1 MFDFKSLVS
10 SLLSKD
16 SPDNDI
22 LPSATVLVRDLPQ
35 TEYFTATVEI
45 IKAVAKISA
54 DSKMSLKERV
64 RTLLYIDEKTHGI
77 QRRLRAD
84 YLNQKPG
91 SKHHLPTIL
100 AYWHELANAYHICVR
115 LAEKSTGTSL
125 NDELALAT
133 LRGLNYQ
140 KQLITW
146 SAIRHLKPEAT
157 VWQQAYRFY
166 QYAEAHDFSRTPMKL
181 FENAQW
187 EVTAETLLIHGCM
200 MHLAQTDNML
210 QQEILAT
217 DRLLNILCQPLR
229 LDLQPQPKR
238 TVFLANL
245 ALPEPPRRMLR
256 GMAGKDCR
264 YWNTE
269 PVTQKLADLM
279 FDLDQRLPSALANF
293 GLGLCQKDWSALCE
307 KLAIR
312 WSDDGGKSH
321 RKAERSAKLEAA
333 TVDIGFERIAYLVK
347 VQDDSSATQV
357 ETDDWRITDYS
368 TTGLGLTYLGKNAD
382 ELALGRLIRVNSVSH
397 PDVLGIIRRLS
408 RHKNGTLVG
417 VEILGTQPAGIT
429 LLEAD
434 NPGSP
439 PASALYITQQN
450 STKSQRWFLI
460 PKLLAE
466 PERELHLIAQGKTY
480 KIRLKSPCQALLEC
494 AHIDFDTLA
503 KLE

>member
-10 SLLSKD
+10 SLLTKD
-16 SPDNDI
+16 SPDSDI

-35 TEYFTATVEI
+35 AEYFTATVEI

-77 QRRLRAD
+77 QRRLRSD
-84 YLNQKPG
+84 YLDLKPG

-115 LAEKSTGTSL
+115 LAEKSAGTTL
-125 NDELALAT
+125 NDELALVT

-146 SAIRHLKPEAT
+146 SAMRYLKPEAT

-166 QYAEAHDFSRTPMKL
+166 QYAEAQDFARTPMRL
-181 FENAQW
+181 FEDAPW
-187 EVTAETLLIHGCM
+187 EVSCETLLIHGCM
-200 MHLAQTDNML
+200 MHLAQTDNMQL
-210 QQEILAT
+210 KEILAT
-217 DRLLNILCQPLR
+217 DRLLNILCQPLK
-229 LDLQPQPKR
+229 LDLQPLPKQ
-238 TVFLANL
+238 TVFLVNL
-245 ALPEPPRRMLR
+245 SLPEPPRRMLR

-269 PVTQKLADLM
+269 PVTEKLADLM

-293 GLGLCQKDWSALCE
+293 KLGLGQKDWSSLCE

-321 RKAERSAKLEAA
+321 RKAERAPKLEPA
-333 TVDIGFERIAYLVK
+333 TVDVGFERIVYQVK
-347 VQDDSSATQV
+347 VQDSTGTPAPDN
-357 ETDDWRITDYS
+357 DDWRLTDYS
-368 TTGLGLTYLGKNAD
+368 ATGLGLTYLGKNID
-382 ELALGRLIRVNSVSH
+382 ELALGRLILVSTASH
-397 PDVLGIIRRLS
+397 EAVLGIIRRLS

-417 VEILGTQPAGIT
+417 VEILGTRPAGIT
-429 LLEAD
+429 LLEAETAE
-434 NPGSP
+434 ST

-450 STKSQRWFLI
+450 SAKNQRWFLI
-460 PKLLAE
+460 PKPLAE
-466 PERELHLIAQGKTY
+466 PGKELVLFAQGKSY
-480 KIRLKSPCQALLEC
+480 KIRLKPPSQALLEC

>member
-16 SPDNDI
+16 SPESDI

-54 DSKMSLKERV
+54 DAKMSLKERV
-64 RTLLYIDEKTHGI
+64 RTLLYIDEKAHSI
-77 QRRLRAD
+77 QRRLRND
-84 YLNQKPG
+84 YLDQKPG
-91 SKHHLPTIL
+91 SKNYLPTIL

-115 LAEKSTGTSL
+115 LAEKSNGSSL
-125 NDELALAT
+125 DDELALAT

-140 KQLITW
+140 KQLVTW
-146 SAIRHLKPEAT
+146 SAMRYLKPEAT

-166 QYAEAHDFSRTPMKL
+166 QYAEAHDFSRTPMRL
-181 FENAQW
+181 FEDHPW
-187 EVTAETLLIHGCM
+187 EVSCETVLIHACM
-200 MHLAQTDNML
+200 MHLAQTDNM
-210 QQEILAT
+210 QQTEILAT
-217 DRLLNILCQPLR
+217 DRLLNLLCQPLK
-229 LDLQPQPKR
+229 LDFQPQPKR
-238 TVFLANL
+238 TVFLVNL
-245 ALPEPPRRMLR
+245 TLPEPPRRMLR

-269 PVTQKLADLM
+269 QVTQKLADLM

-293 GLGLCQKDWSALCE
+293 GLGLTQKDWSTICE
-307 KLAIR
+307 KLAVR

-321 RKAERSAKLEAA
+321 RKAERSPKLESA
-333 TVDIGFERIAYLVK
+333 TVDIGFERIAYLTK
-347 VQDDSSATQV
+347 VQDDDRAAPP
-357 ETDDWRITDYS
+357 ENDDWRITDYS
-368 TTGLGLTYLGKNAD
+368 ATGLGLTYLGKSVD
-382 ELALGRLIRVNSVSH
+382 ELALGRLIRVCSLSH
-397 PDVLGIIRRLS
+397 SDALGIIRRLS

-429 LLEAD
+429 LIEPDSPD
-434 NPGSP
+434 NT
-439 PASALYITQQN
+439 PASALYITQLN

-460 PKLLAE
+460 PKALAE
-466 PERELHLIAQGKTY
+466 PGRELHLVAQGKTY
-480 KIRLKSPCQALLEC
+480 KIRLKSPSQELQEC

>member
-10 SLLSKD
+10 SLLTKD
-16 SPDNDI
+16 SPDSDI

-54 DSKMSLKERV
+54 DAKMSLKERV

-84 YLNQKPG
+84 YLDQKPG

-115 LAEKSTGTSL
+115 LAEKSTGTTL
-125 NDELALAT
+125 NDELALAA

-146 SAIRHLKPEAT
+146 SAMRYLKPEAT

-166 QYAEAHDFSRTPMKL
+166 QYAEVQDFARTPMRL
-181 FENAQW
+181 FEDSPW
-187 EVTAETLLIHGCM
+187 EVSCETLLIHGCM
-200 MHLAQTDNML
+200 MHLAQTDNMQL
-210 QQEILAT
+210 KEILAT
-217 DRLLNILCQPLR
+217 DRLLNILCQPLK
-229 LDLQPQPKR
+229 LDLQPLPKK

-245 ALPEPPRRMLR
+245 ALSEPPRRMLR
-256 GMAGKDCR
+256 GMTGKDCR
-264 YWNTE
+264 YWITE
-269 PVTQKLADLM
+269 PVTEKLADLM

-293 GLGLCQKDWSALCE
+293 KLGLSQKDWSGLCE

-312 WSDDGGKSH
+312 WSDDGGKSL
-321 RKAERSAKLEAA
+321 RKAERAAKLESA
-333 TVDIGFERIAYLVK
+333 TVNIGFERIAYLVK
-347 VQDDSSATQV
+347 VQDSPAPQQA

-368 TTGLGLTYLGKNAD
+368 ATGLGLTYLGKSVD
-382 ELALGRLIRVNSVSH
+382 ELVLGRLIRVNAASH
-397 PDVLGIIRRLS
+397 GDVLGVIRRLS

-429 LLEAD
+429 LIEVE
-434 NPGSP
+434 NPESS

-450 STKSQRWFLI
+450 SARNQRWFLI
-460 PKLLAE
+460 PKSLAE
-466 PERELHLIAQGKTY
+466 PGRDLHLLAQGKTY
-480 KIRLKSPCQALLEC
+480 KIRLKSPSQALLEC
-494 AHIDFDTLA
+494 THIDFDTLA